1 MSAGEEKQL
10 LLSCENESVRAGEL
24 CYVRVQYTDE
34 NGTLL
39 VQERE
44 LVHLK
49 VTGGELIGFGS
60 GNPYNE
66 QSCLDDKALTFFG
79 EALAII
85 RPDGSSPLCVEA
97 WDMERRTVFSPSADF
112 VYDSLC

>member
-1 MSAGEEKQL
+1 MP
-10 LLSCENESVRAGEL
+10 GEL

-66 QSCLDDKALTFFG
+66 LSCLDDKMLTFFG
-79 EALAII
+79 EALAIL
-85 RPDGSSPLCVEA
+85 RPDGNEPLRIEA
-97 WDMERRTVFSPSADF
+97 WDMERKTVFCPDTNLISDSP
-112 VYDSLC
+112 C